1 MKFGMGQSVKR
12 KEDNRFLAGAGR
24 YMDDINL
31 DGQAYAYILRSS
43 VPAAKIT
50 AVDTTEAKAAPGVL
64 AVFTAADLEADG
76 VNALPCTIP
85 LKNIDGSSRYD
96 TDRYPLARRQV
107 RYVGDPIAMVVAESY
122 AAARDAAELIDL
134 DLDELDHVTDLARAA
149 EPGMPRVWDDCPDN
163 TCFLWERGK
172 KAETEAAFAKARHV
186 VPFEIVNNRIVVNSM
201 EPRGAMGDYE
211 ADGDRMVLYVGS
223 QGANNMRRILAGAV
237 FNVPEDKMRIVT
249 PDVGGGFG
257 MKIFTYHEYALVMFA
272 ARRLKRPVKWT
283 PDRSESF
290 VSDTQGR
297 DNITRGEIALDENA
311 KFLGLRIETTANLG
325 AYLSTAGALIPTGAG
340 TRVLGCVYD
349 FPAAYVQVRG
359 VFTNTVP
366 VDAYRGAGR
375 PENIYITERAVD
387 HAAAALNMDPSELR
401 RRNYLSEDQ
410 LPYVTAMGETIDS
423 GQFERH
429 LDILH
434 DTADIAGF
442 PARKAESESRGKLR
456 GLGLIS
462 YMEATAGAPQER
474 AEIRFNDDDTVT
486 VFAGTQSNGQGHE
499 TAFAQVV
506 SEHLGIDFERVNVVM
521 GDTDKVKEGFGTGG
535 SRSLLSEGSAIIDA
549 SGKIIEKGKK
559 IAGQLLETAVED
571 IEFGDGDFRIAG
583 TDRKATIFEVARA
596 ARDEAK
602 LPEGVEPGLDE
613 EGWFKGDCTTF
624 PNGAH
629 ACELEIDP
637 DTGVVE
643 IVKYTVV
650 DDLGRLINPMLVA
663 GQVHGGIAQGAG
675 QALFEN
681 AVYDNDSGQLV
692 SGSFMDYTMP
702 RAQNFPDMDIT
713 FNQDAPTRNN
723 ILGVKG
729 CGEAGAVGAPPC
741 VIQAVSNALGVTH
754 IDMPATPEKI
764 WQILQQRQNAAA

>member
-12 KEDNRFLAGAGR
+12 KEDSRFLAGAGR

-31 DGQAYAYILRSS
+31 DRQAYAYILRSPL
-43 VPAAKIT
+43 PAARIAGIDT
-50 AVDTTEAKAAPGVL
+50 ADAKAAPGVL
-64 AVFTAADLEADG
+64 AVYTAQDLEADG
-76 VNALPCTIP
+76 IKALPCVVP
-85 LKNIDGSSRYD
+85 LKNIDGSDRYD
-96 TDRYPLARRQV
+96 TDRYPLARGNV
-107 RYVGDPIAMVVAESY
+107 RYVGDPIAMVIAESY
-122 AAARDAAELIDL
+122 AQARDAAELIDV
-134 DLDELDHVTDLARAA
+134 DLDELGHNTDLARAA
-149 EPGMPRVWDDCPDN
+149 APDTPRVWDDCADN

-172 KAETEAAFAKARHV
+172 KDETDAAFAKARHV

-201 EPRGAMGDYE
+201 EPRGALGDFE
-211 ADGDRMVLYVGS
+211 TDTGRLVLYVGS

-237 FNVPEDKMRIVT
+237 FGVEEDEMRIVT

-272 ARRLKRPVKWT
+272 ARQLRRPVKWT

-290 VSDTQGR
+290 ISDTQGR
-297 DNITRGEIALDENA
+297 DNITKGEIALDDDA

-325 AYLSTAGALIPTGAG
+325 AYLSTAGALIPTNAG

-349 FPAAYVQVRG
+349 FPAAHVTVRG

-375 PENIYITERAVD
+375 PENIYITERAID
-387 HAAAALNMDPSELR
+387 HAAATLNMDPSELR
-401 RRNYLSEDQ
+401 RRNYLKPDQ

-423 GQFERH
+423 GQFERD

-434 DTADIAGF
+434 DQADIAGF
-442 PARKAESESRGKLR
+442 AGRQAASRQQGKLR
-456 GLGLIS
+456 GLGVIS

-506 SEHLGIDFERVNVVM
+506 SEHLGIDFDRISIVM

-549 SGKIIEKGKK
+549 SGKIIEKGKA
-559 IAGQLLETAVED
+559 IAGQLLETAIED
-571 IEFGDGDFRIAG
+571 IEFGDGEFRIAG
-583 TDRKATIFEVARA
+583 TDRRTTIFDVARA
-596 ARDEAK
+596 ARDEAN
-602 LPEGVEPGLDE
+602 LPDGIEPGLDE
-613 EGWFKGDCTTF
+613 EGWFQGDCTTF

-629 ACELEIDP
+629 ACEVEIDP
-637 DTGVVE
+637 ETGVVE
-643 IVKYTVV
+643 IAKYTVV

-675 QALFEN
+675 QALFED
-681 AVYDNDSGQLV
+681 AVYDNESGQLV
-692 SGSFMDYTMP
+692 AGSFMDYTMP
-702 RAQNFPDMDIT
+702 RAQNFPSMNVT
-713 FNQDAPTRNN
+713 FNEEAPTQNN

-764 WQILQQRQNAAA
+764 WQILQHRSSAAA